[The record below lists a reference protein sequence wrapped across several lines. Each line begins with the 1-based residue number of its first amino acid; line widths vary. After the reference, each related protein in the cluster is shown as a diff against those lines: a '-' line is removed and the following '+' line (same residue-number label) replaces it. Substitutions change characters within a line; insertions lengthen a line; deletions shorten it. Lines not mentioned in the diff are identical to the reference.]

1 MWQESL
7 LTGRTSGDNGVG
19 SAMPG
24 WTGNFWVGKSG
35 KDRLL
40 CVTVD
45 TSGSGAGGKTSGA
58 FIGIAGVSNDCV
70 FGLAGRDA
78 SGTTFPCSSL
88 DVVDPGTSPK
98 KVSTRCIFSKP
109 SLSLAL
115 SSSAGR
121 FFLVT
126 LA

>member
-1 MWQESL
+1 M
-7 LTGRTSGDNGVG
+7 LTGRTSGDNGLG
-19 SAMPG
+19 TAMPG
-24 WTGNFWVGKSG
+24 WTAIFWVGKLG
-35 KDRLL
+35 KGGLL

-45 TSGSGAGGKTSGA
+45 TSGSGDGGKTSGV
-58 FIGIAGVSNDCV
+58 FIGIGGVSNEYV
-70 FGLAGRDA
+70 SGLAGRDA

-98 KVSTRCIFSKP
+98 KVSTRFIFSF
-109 SLSLAL
+109 SLAL
-115 SSSAGR
+115 SSSAGS